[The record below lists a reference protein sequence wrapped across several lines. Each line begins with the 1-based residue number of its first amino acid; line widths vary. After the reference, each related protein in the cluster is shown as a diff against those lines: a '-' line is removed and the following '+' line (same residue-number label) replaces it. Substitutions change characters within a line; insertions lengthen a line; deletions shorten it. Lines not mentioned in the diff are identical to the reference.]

1 MTPPAALPGG
11 SGPGSRLA
19 AGGGAKGTVAARGAP
34 GSASPRRGDALGSA
48 LLHGVDFTSA
58 PSSRKQIVVAVGRPC
73 RGGVRLAR
81 IERIADLAG
90 FDAFLAR
97 PGPWLSVFDL
107 PFGLPREFILAQG
120 WPEDFARVAGI
131 VAAMG
136 RPALRERFAAYCNAR
151 PAGRK
156 FAHRAT
162 DGPAGSSPSMKWVNP
177 PVAWMYETAVP
188 RLLAAGV
195 DIPGLA
201 HGDPSR
207 VALEGYPGLL
217 ARSFGRLS
225 YKSDERSRQ
234 VPAHEAVRCRL
245 VDALREGGL
254 RLGVAVEMD
263 DDQARAMVAEP
274 SADALDAALCLSAA
288 GWAWQRRSTG
298 FGLPAAIDRLEGWI
312 VGAQPEPR
320 GP

>member
-1 MTPPAALPGG
+1 MRPVAPDAPGG
-11 SGPGSRLA
+11 HDA
-19 AGGGAKGTVAARGAP
+19 EGASARGATT
-34 GSASPRRGDALGSA
+34 ADAAGDVLGQA
-48 LLHGVDFTSA
+48 LLHGIDFTSS
-58 PSSRKQIVVAVGRPC
+58 PSRRKQIVIASGRPH
-73 RGGVRLAR
+73 GIGLRLER
-81 IERIADLAG
+81 IERIADFAG

-97 PGPWLSVFDL
+97 PGPWLGVFDL

-120 WPEDFARVAGI
+120 WPADFARVAAI
-131 VAAMG
+131 VAASG
-136 RPALRERFAAYCNAR
+136 RPALRARFAAYCDAR

-162 DGPAGSSPSMKWVNP
+162 DRPAGSSPSMKWVNP
-177 PVAWMYETAVP
+177 PVAWMYEAAMP

-195 DIPGLA
+195 HIPALA
-201 HGDPSR
+201 RGDASR

-234 VPAHEAVRCRL
+234 SPAHEAVRRRL
-245 VDALREGGL
+245 VDALRTGGL
-254 RLGVAVEMD
+254 RLGIAVTMD

-288 GWAWQRRSTG
+288 GWAWRRRASG
-298 FGLPAAIDRLEGWI
+298 FGLPADVDPLEGWI
-312 VGAQPEPR
+312 VGAQDSIR
-320 GP
+320 FQ

>member
-1 MTPPAALPGG
+1 MSRAAPGRPGIHATGVPAADDPLEP
-11 SGPGSRLA
+11 
-19 AGGGAKGTVAARGAP
+19 
-34 GSASPRRGDALGSA
+34 A

-58 PSSRKQIVVAVGRPC
+58 PSRRKPIVVASGRP
-73 RGGVRLAR
+73 RGRGLRLER
-81 IERIADLAG
+81 IERIADLVG

-97 PGPWLSVFDL
+97 PGPWLGVLDL
-107 PFGLPREFILAQG
+107 PFGLPRAFIEAQG
-120 WPEDFARVAGI
+120 WPPDFVRVAAI
-131 VAAMG
+131 VAAAG
-136 RPALRERFAAYCNAR
+136 RPALRERFVAYCDAR

-162 DGPAGSSPSMKWVNP
+162 DRPAGSSPSMKWVNP

-195 DIPGLA
+195 HIPALA
-201 HGDPSR
+201 PGDPSR

-234 VPAHEAVRCRL
+234 SAAHEAVRRRL
-245 VDALREGGL
+245 VDGLRQGTL
-254 RLGVAVEMD
+254 RLGVPVAMD
-263 DDQARAMVAEP
+263 DAQARELIAEP

-288 GWAWQRRSTG
+288 GWAWRRRSAR
-298 FGLPAAIDRLEGWI
+298 FGLPDDVDPLEGWI
-312 VGAQPEPR
+312 VGAGADRSP
-320 GP
+320 GG

>member
-1 MTPPAALPGG
+1 
-11 SGPGSRLA
+11 R
-19 AGGGAKGTVAARGAP
+19 
-34 GSASPRRGDALGSA
+34 A
-48 LLHGVDFTSA
+48 LLHGIDFTSS
-58 PSSRKQIVVAVGRPC
+58 PSRRKQIVVASGRPGD
-73 RGGVRLAR
+73 GGLRLER
-81 IERIADLAG
+81 MERIVDLTG

-97 PGPWLSVFDL
+97 PGPWLGVFDL

-120 WPEDFARVAGI
+120 WPQDFARVAAL
-131 VAAMG
+131 VAAAG
-136 RPALRERFAAYCNAR
+136 RPALRERFAAYCDAR

-162 DGPAGSSPSMKWVNP
+162 DRPAGSSPSMKWVNP

-195 DIPGLA
+195 HIPALA
-201 HGDPSR
+201 RGDPAR
-207 VALEGYPGLL
+207 VALEGYPGLR
-217 ARSFGRLS
+217 ARSLGRLP

-234 VPAHEAVRCRL
+234 DPAHAAVRQRL

-254 RLGVAVEMD
+254 RLGVAVGMN

-288 GWAWQRRSTG
+288 GWAWQRRADG
-298 FGLPAAIDRLEGWI
+298 FGLPAG
-312 VGAQPEPR
+312 V
-320 GP
+320 